1 MLKMRQKKYGVA
13 FVTAPETASRK
24 MQLIRKCE
32 KWNFHLKIS
41 FIFHLK
47 ISYVSSQNLD
57 FLLIIFLLESV
68 PSPLEKN
75 KILKIKY
82 RSMKCEKSK
91 TDTAQN

>member
-1 MLKMRQKKYGVA
+1 MRQKKYGVA

-57 FLLIIFLLESV
+57 FFTHNIFARICSFPV
-68 PSPLEKN
+68 RKN

-91 TDTAQN
+91 TDTAQD